1 MNATR
6 HLRFFVQLKRCS
18 RKFRLDQ
25 SPSWSAPD
33 PLIPDPIHP
42 SKLPPIIHQIVVLEN
57 ASQTFILW
65 RVWYAL
71 VHGCLKCLK
80 IQFLNGKFFRRL
92 YIFNFHRP
100 YTFADRLVSIKTSIL
115 FLIRP
120 YSFNFREPY
129 TFEGRIVLVKKPY
142 TFGSRTVNFQS
153 GPHPLHLTL
162 YHFGI

>member
-80 IQFLNGKFFRRL
+80 IQFLNGRFFRRL

-100 YTFADRLVSIKTSIL
+100 YTFADRSVKVNRPNTSSLGTVYFTYVQLISICVGYLTSAYICVYFKNTKNEKCCFEIHFRKFKT
-115 FLIRP
+115 
-120 YSFNFREPY
+120 
-129 TFEGRIVLVKKPY
+129 
-142 TFGSRTVNFQS
+142 
-153 GPHPLHLTL
+153 
-162 YHFGI
+162 